1 MPILNSR
8 FYARTGE
15 DKPAHSQRGLEL
27 RGQIVAV
34 HISPP
39 QVVLQQLAN
48 AGEQPVTPIE
58 GQALID
64 TGASKT
70 SVDKS
75 VVEALG
81 LPPIGQ
87 GQMGTA
93 GGMVANVTIHA
104 VQLTFPTMP
113 GSPIVAGAMMAC
125 DLSGQPFQ
133 VLFGRDLLARF
144 IFIMNGPDG
153 SFSLAY

>member
-8 FYARTGE
+8 FYEKTGE
-15 DKPAHSQRGLEL
+15 QQPVHSSKALETRGPFVE
-27 RGQIVAV
+27 V

-39 QVVLQQLAN
+39 QVVLQQIAES
-48 AGEQPVTPIE
+48 AEERIKPIE
-58 GQALID
+58 GHALID

-70 SVDKS
+70 SVDKG
-75 VVEALG
+75 VIDTLG

-93 GGMVANVTIHA
+93 GGLVSDVAIHA
-104 VQLTFPTMP
+104 VQLMFPTMP
-113 GSPIVAGAMMAC
+113 GSPTVVGAMMAC
-125 DLSGQPFQ
+125 DLSGQSFQ

-153 SFSLAY
+153 SFSLA